1 MCCWDN
7 EESREFF
14 AAAKKKWNDNFPN
27 LMVELKKAYVA
38 PFHQEQSKAIN
49 TVKDWIVEDWL
60 LQNHPERFKR
70 GLEVGEFDQLAQ
82 IIARELISR
91 AFAYSDSVLFHGNPV
106 LKCESSVAEN
116 EKFWKTELGL
126 GLIAEAKKGAEKI
139 FDDSKILD
147 DVLEEFRFK
156 TSPRK
161 FVRKPIFSKHLVK
174 YEAESI
180 EKIKSGDKI
189 IRTQIVVNMANQMVW
204 EVQCLK
210 KRPKN

>member
-27 LMVELKKAYVA
+27 LIVELKKEYVA
-38 PFHQEQSKAIN
+38 PFPGEQTKAIN

-91 AFAYSDSVLFHGNPV
+91 DFAYSDSILFHGNPV

-156 TSPRK
+156 TSP
-161 FVRKPIFSKHLVK
+161 SKHQ
-174 YEAESI
+174 
-180 EKIKSGDKI
+180 KIKILSKDF
-189 IRTQIVVNMANQMVW
+189 
-204 EVQCLK
+204 
-210 KRPKN
+210 